1 MVKIRLRRMGG
12 KKKPYYRVV
21 ATDSRSP
28 RDGRFIETLGRYD
41 PRMEPSLIELDEEKV
56 LKWLREGA
64 QPSDQVVSSWR
75 SKVSGRSSRRK
86 KVENEQV
93 PGNDADMKELL
104 EYLAKAL
111 VDNPES
117 VEVTAV
123 EGERSVILQL
133 RVDPDDVGKVIGK
146 KGRIAQAMR
155 TLIKASANREGRNAI
170 VEIID

>member
-1 MVKIRLRRMGG
+1 
-12 KKKPYYRVV
+12 
-21 ATDSRSP
+21 
-28 RDGRFIETLGRYD
+28 
-41 PRMEPSLIELDEEKV
+41 
-56 LKWLREGA
+56 
-64 QPSDQVVSSWR
+64 
-75 SKVSGRSSRRK
+75 
-86 KVENEQV
+86 
-93 PGNDADMKELL
+93 MKDLL

-111 VDNPES
+111 VDNPEG

-155 TLIKASANREGRNAI
+155 TLVKASATKEGRNAI